1 MLGSILLRLHTTW
14 KEMVPLCFRATRSCK
29 LLPRLLRRRTLQMYV
44 QWRLQLPMQI
54 GVRAQRPWN
63 REPWLVYSQRYSGFY
78 GSSMW
83 ILWSS
88 CGLQSCESDVPCDG
102 PMVETYT
109 SYRRSPQH
117 FPFLDNDATIEGL
130 ARELPQYIAATQ
142 DVVIKCGGKKV
153 ECWKVHEEGI
163 PNWSSAVKKVLLVQ
177 PSSAA
182 AERFYSLLS
191 SSFNE
196 QQDHVL
202 SDYFQASVML
212 LSSIRTID
220 KI

>member
-1 MLGSILLRLHTTW
+1 MLREAAGCCRGFSGAALCKCTCSGGCNCQCRSESELRDPGTESPGLCTASDTVVFTEVQCGSY
-14 KEMVPLCFRATRSCK
+14 RS
-29 LLPRLLRRRTLQMYV
+29 
-44 QWRLQLPMQI
+44 I
-54 GVRAQRPWN
+54 
-63 REPWLVYSQRYSGFY
+63 
-78 GSSMW
+78 
-83 ILWSS
+83 

-117 FPFLDNDATIEGL
+117 FPFLDNDATIKGL

-153 ECWKVHEEGI
+153 ECWKVHEAGV

-182 AERFYSLLS
+182 AKRFYSLLS

-196 QQDHVL
+196 QQDHAL

-212 LSSIRTID
+212 LSSIRTVD
-220 KI
+220 KIQESVHLNKPCMFI